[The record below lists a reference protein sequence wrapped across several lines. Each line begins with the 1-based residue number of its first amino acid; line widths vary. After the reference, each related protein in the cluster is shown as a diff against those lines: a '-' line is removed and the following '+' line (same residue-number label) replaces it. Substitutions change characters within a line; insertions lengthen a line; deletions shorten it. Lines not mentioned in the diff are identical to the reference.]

1 MRYLIGW
8 IFWVVLAVIVGFL
21 GNSKREEKRVDP
33 NKTVMR
39 QVPMYRFGMYS
50 IGVILIGLFGFFG
63 AGAIHDEAQ
72 KENPW
77 LIPVIFLG
85 FFAGIL
91 CFLAGYILYA
101 KHIFFDEKEL
111 IVGRPFRSNLSF
123 LWQEIERMEISGN
136 YLCLYGAGG
145 KRIVKANP
153 ALENY
158 DLFADMAKRMCSAK
172 QIKQSGGD
180 WKNGERSMVR
190 RAAAYIIFG
199 TAIFLLICIFILGKM
214 GDYELAKMFTRP
226 DMTVF
231 RIALI
236 LAIAIFLYGIWLY
249 LDRIRYTKN
258 EIIFSTLFSKKRF
271 SWRELKKVRRA
282 KVGTMEVE
290 MIFLT
295 FQGKEYRVNS
305 AKYRQEYQNFFDFI
319 IDLALTQGIP
329 TENL

>member
-1 MRYLIGW
+1 
-8 IFWVVLAVIVGFL
+8 
-21 GNSKREEKRVDP
+21 
-33 NKTVMR
+33 
-39 QVPMYRFGMYS
+39 
-50 IGVILIGLFGFFG
+50 
-63 AGAIHDEAQ
+63 
-72 KENPW
+72 
-77 LIPVIFLG
+77 
-85 FFAGIL
+85 
-91 CFLAGYILYA
+91 
-101 KHIFFDEKEL
+101 
-111 IVGRPFRSNLSF
+111 
-123 LWQEIERMEISGN
+123 
-136 YLCLYGAGG
+136 
-145 KRIVKANP
+145 
-153 ALENY
+153 
-158 DLFADMAKRMCSAK
+158 
-172 QIKQSGGD
+172 
-180 WKNGERSMVR
+180 MVR

-295 FQGKEYRVNS
+295 FQGREYRVNS
-305 AKYRQEYQNFFDFI
+305 AKYRQEYQNFLDFI